1 MTRGNQKPRDWLR
14 AQERDIGPSGIIT
27 HLHGLSLKTIHK
39 RPGFLFI
46 VEYRNVATAN
56 LAYSYRLNGSRERLA
71 SEPSGRAGT
80 IPATA

>member
-1 MTRGNQKPRDWLR
+1 M
-14 AQERDIGPSGIIT
+14 
-27 HLHGLSLKTIHK
+27 HGLSLKTIHK